1 MTERHDLAAIRQDY
15 SRQSLGPEDCLPDP
29 LAQFSRWLDEAIA
42 AQVHEPTAMHVA
54 TVGADGR
61 PSARLVLLKGIEHGC
76 FVFYTNYESRKGT
89 QIKETPFVALTFFWP
104 ELERQVRVEGRVE
117 KVSAETSDA
126 YFASRPYQS
135 RVGAW
140 ASLQSQPLEG
150 TATLVTRAAGFAAK
164 YVTGVPRPPHWGGY
178 AVTPDR
184 IEFWQGRPSRLHDRV
199 LYLPDGNGGWGK
211 QRLYP

>member
-1 MTERHDLAAIRQDY
+1 MTKRHDLAAIRQDY
-15 SRQSLGPEDCLPDP
+15 SRQSLSPEDCLPDP

-42 AQVHEPTAMHVA
+42 AKAHEPTAMHIA
-54 TVGADGR
+54 TVEDGR
-61 PSARLVLLKGIEHGC
+61 PSARMVLLKGIEDGR
-76 FVFYTNYESRKGT
+76 FVFYSNYESRKGR
-89 QIKETPFVALTFFWP
+89 QLAGNPFVALTFFWP
-104 ELERQVRVEGRVE
+104 ELERSVRVEGRVE

-140 ASLQSQPLEG
+140 ASLQSQVLDG
-150 TATLVTRAAGFAAK
+150 TATLVARAAGFAAK
-164 YVTGVPRPPHWGGY
+164 YVTGVPRPPQWGGY
-178 AVTPDR
+178 QVTADR
-184 IEFWQGRPSRLHDRV
+184 VEFWQGRPSRLHDRV